1 MVPPSDLPAWYL
13 AAECLKGRLATEY
26 LALMDSQTDRKEVA
40 SLHEIYH
47 YVEDVD
53 VRARDPD
60 YLASQE
66 KRIDAIIRWLEGN
79 SSAPLA

>member
-1 MVPPSDLPAWYL
+1 
-13 AAECLKGRLATEY
+13 
-26 LALMDSQTDRKEVA
+26 MDSQTDRKEVA